1 MEYFKILLSSILSV
15 IMLFLSTKL
24 IGNKQMSQLNMFD
37 YINGITIGSI
47 AADMAIHLDNNIFY
61 PLIAI
66 TVYSIIIAL
75 ISKIGSKSIRARRFF
90 TGRSIILMDQGKL
103 IYENF
108 KTSKIDLNEFLTQC
122 RISGFYN
129 IDDIETATLEQNGM
143 ISFLPRSVSRPTTPK
158 DLNLVPKPD
167 RPFFCVISDGKILED
182 NFKQSG
188 LSQDKLD
195 LELKCLKL
203 EIADVYAA
211 FYDGETLQVYPRI
224 STGTKNDL
232 SQ

>member
-1 MEYFKILLSSILSV
+1 MDYLKILLSSILSV
-15 IMLFLSTKL
+15 AALFLSTKL

-66 TVYSIIIAL
+66 TVYSVIISL
-75 ISKIGSKSIRARRFF
+75 ISKIGSKYIKARRFF
-90 TGRSIILMDQGKL
+90 TGRSIILMDKGRL

-122 RISGFYN
+122 RINGFYN
-129 IDDIETATLEQNGM
+129 IEDIETATLEQNGM
-143 ISFLPRSVSRPTTPK
+143 ISFLPRSVSRPATPK
-158 DLNLVPKPD
+158 DFNLTPKVE
-167 RPFFCVISDGKILED
+167 RPFFCIISDGKILDD

-188 LSQDKLD
+188 LSYDKLN

-203 EIADVYAA
+203 DISDVYAA
-211 FYDGETLQVYPRI
+211 FYDGDSLQIYPRVL
-224 STGTKNDL
+224 TETKNDL

>member
-1 MEYFKILLSSILSV
+1 MDYLKILLSSVLSV
-15 IMLFLSTKL
+15 TVLFLSTKL

-66 TVYSIIIAL
+66 TVYSLIIAL
-75 ISKIGSKSIRARRFF
+75 ISKIGSKSIKARRFF
-90 TGRSIILMDQGKL
+90 TGRSIVLMDKGKF
-103 IYENF
+103 IFENF

-129 IDDIETATLEQNGM
+129 PEDIETAILEQNGM
-143 ISFLPRSVSRPTTPK
+143 ISFLPRSVSRPATPK
-158 DLNLVPKPD
+158 DLNLVPKPE
-167 RPFFCVISDGKILED
+167 RPFFSVISDGKVLEE
-182 NFKQSG
+182 NFKESG
-188 LSQDKLD
+188 LSYDKLN

-203 EIADVYAA
+203 DIADVYAA
-211 FYDGETLQVYPRI
+211 FYDGESLKIYPRI
-224 STGTKNDL
+224 LTDTKNDF